1 MKEVFFLQFLR
12 YRANLQD
19 VNISPHLN
27 QVILKIRG
35 EFCSPS
41 KLKCKPLKRSNLGQ
55 GLFLLAAFFTLYD
68 TVLLSTC
75 FFFSE
80 CFQVTPWRVLDHMHS
95 QFQEITF

>member
-1 MKEVFFLQFLR
+1 MKQVFLLQVLR

-41 KLKCKPLKRSNLGQ
+41 KLKCKPKKRSNLG
-55 GLFLLAAFFTLYD
+55 
-68 TVLLSTC
+68 
-75 FFFSE
+75 
-80 CFQVTPWRVLDHMHS
+80 
-95 QFQEITF
+95 